1 MANLNIVNKEWAGT
15 FSPYL
20 ATQETMSPSL
30 GEEGDHRTKE
40 QQQQKN
46 GSWLSSSGLPSWIV
60 QPRPTFFPCKK

>member
-40 QQQQKN
+40 QQQQKK
-46 GSWLSSSGLPSWIV
+46 W
-60 QPRPTFFPCKK
+60 